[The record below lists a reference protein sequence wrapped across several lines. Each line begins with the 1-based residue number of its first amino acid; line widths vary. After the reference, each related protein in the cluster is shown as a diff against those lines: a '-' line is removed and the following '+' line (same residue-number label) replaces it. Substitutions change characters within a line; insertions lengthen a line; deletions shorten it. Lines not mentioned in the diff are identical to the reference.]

1 MKKLILAAVLAT
13 LAGSTA
19 FAQSYNPGYGS
30 ANIAPVYHG
39 GSLGHGANDSGRGAY
54 ALATGPV
61 TARSPRAIIGFDGAV
76 ENDPDPNIR
85 FQLRREAQE
94 GW

>member
-19 FAQSYNPGYGS
+19 FAQSYNPQYGTG
-30 ANIAPVYHG
+30 NVLPF
-39 GSLGHGANDSGRGAY
+39 AY
-54 ALATGPV
+54 APTDRSSAISAYAQETGSV
-61 TARSPRAIIGFDGAV
+61 AMSSPRDVVRFDGAIGG
-76 ENDPDPNIR
+76 DPDPNIR

>member
-1 MKKLILAAVLAT
+1 MKTLILAAVLAT

-19 FAQSYNPGYGS
+19 FAQSYNPQYGTGNVLPFAYAPADRSS
-30 ANIAPVYHG
+30 AN
-39 GSLGHGANDSGRGAY
+39 SAY
-54 ALATGPV
+54 AQETGSVAT
-61 TARSPRAIIGFDGAV
+61 RSPHSMTGFGGAIVD
-76 ENDPDPNIR
+76 DPDPNIR

>member
-19 FAQSYNPGYGS
+19 FAQSYNPQYGTGNVLPFAYAPTDRSS
-30 ANIAPVYHG
+30 AN
-39 GSLGHGANDSGRGAY
+39 SAY
-54 ALATGPV
+54 AQETGSVATRPPHRV
-61 TARSPRAIIGFDGAV
+61 TGFNGAIKG
-76 ENDPDPNIR
+76 DPDPNIA
-85 FQLRREAQE
+85 FQLHRDAQE